1 MSHFAVLVI
10 LPKDE
15 LEKNEEANNRVGDD
29 SWHNAYNHQWYHSQL
44 EDTLAPYNE
53 QPTGSSYE
61 DDDYFDKDYDLNEQA
76 SKIYASYMNKQ
87 WTQLAEEINSVKD
100 QHEKWER
107 QANINDK
114 NTESGF
120 RKYTESEIATKLEPF
135 DFLYG
140 LMATDKFDLYNDEHK
155 ELFQQLLCHSEEIV
169 WNLEDNVHEIYD
181 VYYRN
186 INAKWDWWVV
196 GGRWRDMGDNGF
208 FQDISVFSQEEK
220 VPFWKE
226 ELGFK
231 LRQIEMELGI
241 EDRNTL
247 STEEYDE
254 LIEDYIASGNPIVR
268 LYDRETKEPVE
279 YYDKKVL
286 LTTVSRKKE
295 STWAMLFP
303 DEGWIEAGEMGWFG
317 MSSLDTMDLKEREQ
331 VIQDQNKLTDNL
343 IEKYKDTHIG
353 LVVDCHI

>member
-1 MSHFAVLVI
+1 MSHFAVLVV

-15 LEKNEEANNRVGDD
+15 VEKIEGANRNTGDEE
-29 SWHNAYNHQWYHSQL
+29 WHNAYNHQWYHSQL

-53 QPTGSSYE
+53 QPTGS
-61 DDDYFDKDYDLNEQA
+61 DDDNDYFDKDYDLNENA

-100 QHEKWER
+100 QQEKWQR
-107 QANINDK
+107 QTSITDK
-114 NTESGF
+114 NAKGGM

-155 ELFQQLLCHSEEIV
+155 ELFQQLLCYSEEIV

-181 VYYRN
+181 VYFRN

-196 GGRWRDMGDNGF
+196 GGRWRDMGDNGLF
-208 FQDISVFSQEEK
+208 EDISVFSQEEK

-226 ELGFK
+226 ELGYK
-231 LRQIEMELGI
+231 LGQIERELGI

-268 LYDRETKEPVE
+268 LYDRETKEPKE
-279 YYDKKVL
+279 YYDKEVL

-303 DEGWIEAGEMGWFG
+303 EEGWIEAGEMGWFG
-317 MSSLDTMDLKEREQ
+317 ISSLDTMDLKEREQ